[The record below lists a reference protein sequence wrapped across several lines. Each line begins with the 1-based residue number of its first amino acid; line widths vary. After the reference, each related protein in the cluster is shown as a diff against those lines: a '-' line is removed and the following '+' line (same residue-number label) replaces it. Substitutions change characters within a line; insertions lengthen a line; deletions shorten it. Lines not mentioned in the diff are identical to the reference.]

1 MEVTYFIKLIGKITT
16 DFDRSPK
23 PSRNI
28 KRLPMSTI
36 QQFLQLSDEKYV
48 GFATDL
54 LRMRNAVAANAE
66 HQELIEGNIDSLGK
80 QLMDLYWKN
89 LSSVTPEAHALCVR
103 LDERLQHIRTAMSRL
118 TDYME
123 ETNKT
128 ISEMLQIKDNIASED
143 EAGRD
148 AELDMQYLMTL
159 KKRGLNCVRTS
170 QFTGV
175 FQEKTHELRLVVD
188 SEGVSAIVSDE
199 NLTDEVKDFMKQH
212 NIQLHP

>member
-1 MEVTYFIKLIGKITT
+1 
-16 DFDRSPK
+16 
-23 PSRNI
+23 
-28 KRLPMSTI
+28 MSTI
-36 QQFLQLSDEKYV
+36 QQFLQLSDEQYV

-66 HQELIEGNIDSLGK
+66 HQELIEGNIDNLGK
-80 QLMDLYWKN
+80 QLMALYWKN
-89 LSSVTPEAHALCVR
+89 LSGVTPEAHALCVR
-103 LDERLQHIRTAMSRL
+103 LDERLQHIRVATSRL

-148 AELDMQYLMTL
+148 AELDMQYVMEL

-170 QFTGV
+170 RFTGV
-175 FQEKTHELRLVVD
+175 FRETTHKLRLVVD
-188 SEGVSAIVSDE
+188 SEGVSAIVSDKD
-199 NLTDEVKDFMKQH
+199 LTNEVKGFMKKY